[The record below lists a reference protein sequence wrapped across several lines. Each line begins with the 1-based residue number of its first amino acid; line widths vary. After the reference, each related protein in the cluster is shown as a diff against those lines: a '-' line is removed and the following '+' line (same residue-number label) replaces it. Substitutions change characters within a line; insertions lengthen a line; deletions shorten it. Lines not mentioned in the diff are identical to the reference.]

1 MRIIP
6 TRTHIVLDYAVG
18 IFLIVMPYLF
28 GFADRTASQWVPTI
42 LGALAIIDATAT
54 DYEGSRLRLIPMP
67 AHLGIDVI
75 SGIVLAMSPWL
86 FGFAD
91 RVYLPHLIMG
101 LAEIAVASLTQP
113 WPADEPPAVA
123 ETAGRRPGR
132 TF

>member
-6 TRTHIVLDYAVG
+6 TRIHVILDYVVG
-18 IFLIVMPYLF
+18 VFLIVMPYIF
-28 GFADRTASQWVPTI
+28 GFADRTAAQWVPTI
-42 LGALAIIDATAT
+42 LGALAIIDALAT

-67 AHLGIDVI
+67 VHLGVDVI

-101 LAEIAVASLTQP
+101 LAEILVATVTSP
-113 WPADEPPAVA
+113 WPADEPPAVV
-123 ETAGRRPGR
+123 ETAGRTPRRPV
-132 TF
+132 